1 LGSASVT
8 ALNVGWAVRG
18 LPKPTRPALD
28 TPAQSGTMAN
38 SGARPWAVGDWLQGL
53 GLGLG
58 RYEADFRENAID
70 ADILRD
76 LTDQDLEKL
85 GVVLGDRR
93 RLLRAIA
100 VLDDAPSPAKLA
112 SGPLPVTFAPASGA
126 VTPPISAAIEVSGE
140 GL

>member
-1 LGSASVT
+1 
-8 ALNVGWAVRG
+8 
-18 LPKPTRPALD
+18 
-28 TPAQSGTMAN
+28 MAN
-38 SGARPWAVGDWLQGL
+38 SGARPWAVGDWLQ

-112 SGPLPVTFAPASGA
+112 PGPLPVTFAPVSGA

-140 GL
+140 GRHVTVMFCGLVDFDGNCRQARC